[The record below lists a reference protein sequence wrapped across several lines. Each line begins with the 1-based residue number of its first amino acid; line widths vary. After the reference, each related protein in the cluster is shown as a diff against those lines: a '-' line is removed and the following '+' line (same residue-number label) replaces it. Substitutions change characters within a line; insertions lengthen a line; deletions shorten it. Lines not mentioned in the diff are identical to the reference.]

1 MLLKLFYSILVC
13 LLLSTSVFADS
24 KYVLVTKTNNEAE
37 LPYIKAKLKKL
48 ELNMVAYKTED
59 EYTVYSGAFKNHKSA
74 IVALQSI
81 QSYFPEAIVVSF
93 DAQTSK
99 QEVGVSKRGYY
110 FINGSLASLGV
121 PFEHSVH
128 TGTIT
133 TNSIGT
139 SAMGYIFEGGYN
151 FENNV
156 FITLSYLNA
165 STTTNT
171 ISNLYG
177 TINYKMRMGQFEPYI
192 GVLGGLSTLSWTK
205 PPMLNA
211 DSGADNS
218 LLYGAQTGLSYET
231 GFSNLALFI
240 NYQFTFMNHET
251 PLSIKSG
258 ATTTASSTLTQN
270 IMHGINLGVQY
281 RF

>member
-1 MLLKLFYSILVC
+1 MKLLYFFVISLLF
-13 LLLSTSVFADS
+13 STSVFADS
-24 KYVLVTKTNNEAE
+24 KYVLVTKTKSQAE

-48 ELNMVAYKTED
+48 ELNIVTYKSGD
-59 EYTVYSGAFKNHKSA
+59 EYSVYSGAFKNYKSA
-74 IVALQSI
+74 IIALQSI
-81 QSYFPEAIVVSF
+81 QSYFPEAAVVSF
-93 DAQTSK
+93 DSHAVEEETRISK
-99 QEVGVSKRGYY
+99 GGYY

-121 PFEHSVH
+121 PFDHSVQK
-128 TGTIT
+128 GNIT

-139 SAMGYIFEGGYN
+139 SAMGYIFEAGYN
-151 FENNV
+151 FENNI
-156 FITLSYLNA
+156 FMTLSYLNA
-165 STTTNT
+165 ASTTNT

-211 DSGADNS
+211 TSGADS
-218 LLYGAQTGLSYET
+218 ALLYGAQTGLSYDT

-240 NYQFTFMNHET
+240 NYQFAFMNHET
-251 PLSIKSG
+251 PLAIKN
-258 ATTTASSTLTQN
+258 TTNTITASSTLTQN
-270 IMHGINLGVQY
+270 IIQGINLGVQY